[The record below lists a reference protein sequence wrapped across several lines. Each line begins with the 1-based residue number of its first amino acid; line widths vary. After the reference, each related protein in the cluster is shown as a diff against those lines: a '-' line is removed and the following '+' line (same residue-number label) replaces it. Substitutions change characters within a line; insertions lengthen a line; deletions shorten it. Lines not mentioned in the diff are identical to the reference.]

1 MPVLLAILKILAFL
15 LLGLAVLLTIAM
27 LLPLG
32 FAVEYKPGRF
42 RVSAVYGPLRRTI
55 WAKGGRGRKRRTG
68 ESPPEPRAAATK
80 NKAPTETHTPPE
92 PAPAPKAEPSV
103 SASVGTGENAL
114 PEPPP
119 ETPMPEMPPEEEE
132 TSGVIQQ
139 RLERILEL
147 MGEDPKALASC
158 VLGHMRWLERHS
170 LFKIHVR
177 HLNVFWTVTC
187 EDASDTAIAYGA
199 EMAALNTALAL
210 VQQTVRLQS
219 DRLWLEPDFT
229 GARRS
234 ERWISCTVSAR
245 AILMFHLLYRIWNDP
260 LLKPQAQSE
269 TQPV

>member
-1 MPVLLAILKILAFL
+1 MPVLLAILKVLAFL
-15 LLGLAVLLTIAM
+15 LLVVAALVTIAM

-32 FAVEYKPGRF
+32 FAVEYKPGQF
-42 RVSAVYGPLRRTI
+42 RVSAVYGPLRRTV
-55 WAKGGRGRKRRTG
+55 WARGGRGRKRHAG
-68 ESPPEPRAAATK
+68 ESPPEPRTAATET
-80 NKAPTETHTPPE
+80 KAPPGTDTPPE
-92 PAPAPKAEPSV
+92 LVSVPKAAPEPSV
-103 SASVGTGENAL
+103 PSSGESGKREL
-114 PEPPP
+114 PEA
-119 ETPMPEMPPEEEE
+119 PMPEMPPEEEE
-132 TSGVIQQ
+132 ETSGVVQQ
-139 RLERILEL
+139 RLIRILEL
-147 MGEDPKALASC
+147 AGEDPKALASC

-229 GARRS
+229 GARRA

-260 LLKPQAQSE
+260 LLKPQAQSD

>member
-1 MPVLLAILKILAFL
+1 MPVLLAILKVLAFL
-15 LLGLAVLLTIAM
+15 LLVVAALVTIAM

-32 FAVEYKPGRF
+32 FAVEYKPGQF
-42 RVSAVYGPLRRTI
+42 RVSAVYGPLRRTV
-55 WAKGGRGRKRRTG
+55 WARGGRGRKRHAG
-68 ESPPEPRAAATK
+68 ESPPEPRTAATET
-80 NKAPTETHTPPE
+80 KAPPGTDTPPE
-92 PAPAPKAEPSV
+92 LVSVPKAAPEPSV
-103 SASVGTGENAL
+103 PASEESGKREL
-114 PEPPP
+114 PEA
-119 ETPMPEMPPEEEE
+119 PMPEMPPEEEE
-132 TSGVIQQ
+132 ETSGVVQQ
-139 RLERILEL
+139 RLIRILEL
-147 MGEDPKALASC
+147 AGEDPKALASC

-229 GARRS
+229 GARRA

-260 LLKPQAQSE
+260 LLKPQAQSD